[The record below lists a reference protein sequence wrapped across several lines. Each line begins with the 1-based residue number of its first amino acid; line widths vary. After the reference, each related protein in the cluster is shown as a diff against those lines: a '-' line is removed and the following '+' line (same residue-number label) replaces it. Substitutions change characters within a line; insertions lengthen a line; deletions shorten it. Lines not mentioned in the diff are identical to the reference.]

1 MEHPPNPVSR
11 RNATECQKLSAREA
25 PTPGDIMSEC
35 LGRLRR
41 NPQLKGKSV
50 MRTLLASAGLA
61 LLMSLATEPSVSAQE
76 APEWMKQT
84 LPDQVL
90 KPHVDE
96 YLAVMNPT
104 GALDGKTKQLIGLG
118 VAAQIPCAY
127 CVYAHTKAA
136 KAAGATDAQIK
147 EEWLGRRQRVA
158 FTLNTASSPPGVAV
172 AIIAAV
178 NGLLSALPPKRRSGG
193 SMARPCA

>member
-1 MEHPPNPVSR
+1 
-11 RNATECQKLSAREA
+11 
-25 PTPGDIMSEC
+25 
-35 LGRLRR
+35 
-41 NPQLKGKSV
+41 
-50 MRTLLASAGLA
+50 
-61 LLMSLATEPSVSAQE
+61 
-76 APEWMKQT
+76 MKQT

-147 EEWLGRRQRVA
+147 EAIATAALVRFNSTMLNGSDGGREWLSR
-158 FTLNTASSPPGVAV
+158 
-172 AIIAAV
+172 
-178 NGLLSALPPKRRSGG
+178 K
-193 SMARPCA
+193 